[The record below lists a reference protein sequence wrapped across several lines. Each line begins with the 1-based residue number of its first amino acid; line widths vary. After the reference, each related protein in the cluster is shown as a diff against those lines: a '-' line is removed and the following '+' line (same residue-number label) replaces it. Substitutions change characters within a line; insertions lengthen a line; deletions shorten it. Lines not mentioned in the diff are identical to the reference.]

1 MVFDGSG
8 PSADVAKLSRDDAGQ
23 PSIPLTV
30 GSHCTGWVWTVPGVN
45 PQPISAVK
53 STTDKQRESKS
64 RRYSRWSRC
73 TFLEEIP
80 GKQRHIVAQCRTP
93 GFLQCLVGLYIPCG
107 EDWSNF
113 SGGSRLHLGL

>member
-53 STTDKQRESKS
+53 STTDKQRESNRDVTAVGAVALFWKKS
-64 RRYSRWSRC
+64 PVSSVTSSLSAVPWVSA
-73 TFLEEIP
+73 
-80 GKQRHIVAQCRTP
+80 V
-93 GFLQCLVGLYIPCG
+93 
-107 EDWSNF
+107 
-113 SGGSRLHLGL
+113 SGGSVHSLRRRLEQFQW